1 MISETDKAY
10 AAGLFDGE
18 GSVGISFTKQAKK
31 SSRKSYQI
39 KASIAMIDQDSILWM
54 VSIFG
59 GHYDTTNRTRS
70 GNIVHRW
77 TLHCRKAADFLEL
90 IVPYLKLKRARSA
103 AAIKLARMA
112 RQRGAVAGHEGVHP
126 LLDEEVAQQKPLAEF
141 IRAEN
146 QRTNPKIAGYAT
158 WGVN

>member
-18 GSVGISFTKQAKK
+18 GSVGISFRKQAKK
-31 SSRKSYQI
+31 SSRESYQI

-54 VSIFG
+54 TAVFG
-59 GHYDTTNRTRS
+59 GHHDTTNRTKS
-70 GNIVHRW
+70 GNVVHRW

-90 IVPYLKLKRARSA
+90 IVPYLKLKRARA
-103 AAIKLARMA
+103 EAAIKLARMA
-112 RQRGAVAGHEGVHP
+112 RNRGASRGHEGVHV
-126 LLDEEVAQQKPLAEF
+126 LLDEELARQKPLAEF

-146 QRTNPKIAGYAT
+146 QRSNPRIANYAT